1 MCIPGGDGWRYMK
14 QFRLHDWNDI
24 RLLLACADK
33 GGFAGAAMALG
44 IDQTTVSR
52 RLSQIEEGI
61 GRPLFTRR
69 RSGATPTVAGLA
81 LIERARAIQ
90 ASVADFEGMLGGL
103 SNFPPP
109 AVVIGAS
116 EGLLSYTLIPVLL
129 GSSATSQPI
138 DLKGLKHPLPHL
150 TFTTSLAQADIAIV
164 ATSAGDVPA
173 GHGAIRV
180 RRVGSMNFKAA
191 AARAYLHSAPGIS
204 RFDDLAA
211 HPLIDVSIY
220 RAINSLESWNGLI
233 AGKTDGATSVTT
245 TTPQMHQALLDV
257 KGVSILPS
265 YSELYDDRI
274 VLLDIPA
281 PHLSVSLWL
290 VAHEDK
296 LREPAIRELYDALA
310 ETFLTSPW
318 FRQR

>member
-1 MCIPGGDGWRYMK
+1 MK

-33 GGFAGAAMALG
+33 GGFAGAAVALG

-52 RLSQIEEGI
+52 RLAQIEEAI

-81 LIERARAIQ
+81 LVERARAIQ
-90 ASVADFEGMLGGL
+90 DSIAEFEGMLGGL
-103 SNFPPP
+103 TSFPPP
-109 AVVIGAS
+109 AIVIGAS

-129 GSSATSQPI
+129 GNSATAQPI
-138 DLKGLKHPLPHL
+138 GLQGLKNPLPHL
-150 TFTTSLAQADIAIV
+150 TFTTSPSEADIAIV

-173 GHGAIRV
+173 VRGAVRV
-180 RRVGSMNFKAA
+180 RRVGSINFRAA
-191 AARAYLHSAPGIS
+191 AARAYLELAPGIS
-204 RFDDLAA
+204 RFDDLLG

-220 RAINSLESWNGLI
+220 SAIKSLEFWNRL
-233 AGKTDGATSVTT
+233 TDGRNPDEVSVTT
-245 TTPQMHQALLDV
+245 STPLMHRALLDV

-281 PHLSVSLWL
+281 PDLSVSLWL

-296 LREPAIRELYDALA
+296 LREPAIRELYDAFA
-310 ETFLTSPW
+310 EMFLTSPW
-318 FRQR
+318 FRHR